1 MIVVAI
7 IGILAAVAIPAYQD
21 YIQNANAAKVKSAYE
36 SAVKATG
43 AHLANQQTKIALGQS
58 ASWPADASAI
68 YAIVNPQSVLGP
80 DGTAQFAGTAS
91 NTNGTIGVAVADGGT
106 SSIVVTFTLPGYGGL
121 STVSAAVSA
130 GG

>member
-1 MIVVAI
+1 
-7 IGILAAVAIPAYQD
+7 AYQD

-58 ASWPADASAI
+58 PSWPADASAI
-68 YAIVNPQSVLGP
+68 YAIVNPQSVNGP
-80 DGTAQFAGTAS
+80 DGTAQFAGTAVDA
-91 NTNGTIGVAVADGGT
+91 NGTIGVAVADGGS
-106 SSIVVTFTLPGYGGL
+106 SSIVVTFTLPAYGGL